1 MFFNLNNAE
10 TNETVQK
17 QAQTISPMLSEF
29 GNDIR
34 LNKHLFERVKLVY
47 DQRNSLN
54 LSAEQSTLLEKK
66 YKSFARNGANLPD
79 NKKQDLRN
87 IDKELAT
94 LSLKFG

>member
-66 YKSFARNGANLPD
+66 YKSFAAM
-79 NKKQDLRN
+79 
-87 IDKELAT
+87 ELIFLIT
-94 LSLKFG
+94 KSKISEILIKN